1 MFLQHHHLLSVHTW
15 SGSIGVVIGGS
26 RACGGGPTALPGPL
40 EIITGVLYI
49 STVSPV
55 LKRTQSRGGNAWR
68 KYHTQNQVFFQWVLQ
83 YFDSMAF
90 NLSIFSFI
98 KDKTMVRQHFHSKKN
113 SRKNKS
119 GYQNRT
125 PWTLRCHLEQC
136 LPCSWSLWPPQTRS
150 GRRLSS
156 VHPLRQSTTDCC
168 GSQSDSTLEGWG
180 NPRPSCKRSGYV
192 RMYRTCGTRNSDT
205 WWCLRWWVDWLFLPC
220 RWHVEGTRSLCRC
233 SSRFL
238 WCGHWKVQ
246 CWWCQC
252 LLVLWSNQTDHPLP
266 VSRYTVQTQSYSP
279 TGMELKQLQKSLKN
293 ALFSGEIVSRMWN
306 KIPVSHSRLKNKGA
320 WK

>member
-1 MFLQHHHLLSVHTW
+1 MPEKNIIHRIKYFSNEFCSILTVWLLTSLFSHLSKIRQR
-15 SGSIGVVIGGS
+15 S
-26 RACGGGPTALPGPL
+26 
-40 EIITGVLYI
+40 
-49 STVSPV
+49 
-55 LKRTQSRGGNAWR
+55 
-68 KYHTQNQVFFQWVLQ
+68 
-83 YFDSMAF
+83 D
-90 NLSIFSFI
+90 SIFI
-98 KDKTMVRQHFHSKKN
+98 VKKKN

-119 GYQNRT
+119 GYQNRI

-293 ALFSGEIVSRMWN
+293 ALFSGEILCQECET
-306 KIPVSHSRLKNKGA
+306 KYQYLIAA
-320 WK
+320 WKIKELENSYLWLIEFF

>member
-1 MFLQHHHLLSVHTW
+1 MPEENIIHRIKYFSNEFCSILTVWLLTSLFSHLSKIRQR
-15 SGSIGVVIGGS
+15 S
-26 RACGGGPTALPGPL
+26 
-40 EIITGVLYI
+40 
-49 STVSPV
+49 
-55 LKRTQSRGGNAWR
+55 
-68 KYHTQNQVFFQWVLQ
+68 
-83 YFDSMAF
+83 D
-90 NLSIFSFI
+90 SIFI
-98 KDKTMVRQHFHSKKN
+98 VKKKN

-125 PWTLRCHLEQC
+125 PWTLRCHLEQY

-192 RMYRTCGTRNSDT
+192 QMYRTCGTRSSDT
-205 WWCLRWWVDWLFLPC
+205 WWCLCWWVDWLFLPC

-233 SSRFL
+233 SSHFL

-266 VSRYTVQTQSYSP
+266 VSRYTVRTQSYSP

-293 ALFSGEIVSRMWN
+293 ALYSGEIVSRMGK